1 MFLKLA
7 SRLTGKRFVNKVYG
21 QLTEAAYQG
30 LFFRVYKMDSL
41 QLDIANEAFKMGF
54 DYGKTWFILYLIVI
68 LGIFITKTV
77 GKL

>member
-1 MFLKLA
+1 MDNLQ
-7 SRLTGKRFVNKVYG
+7 KRRIKGYSFG
-21 QLTEAAYQG
+21 ST
-30 LFFRVYKMDSL
+30 KMDSL

>member
-1 MFLKLA
+1 
-7 SRLTGKRFVNKVYG
+7 
-21 QLTEAAYQG
+21 
-30 LFFRVYKMDSL
+30 MDSL